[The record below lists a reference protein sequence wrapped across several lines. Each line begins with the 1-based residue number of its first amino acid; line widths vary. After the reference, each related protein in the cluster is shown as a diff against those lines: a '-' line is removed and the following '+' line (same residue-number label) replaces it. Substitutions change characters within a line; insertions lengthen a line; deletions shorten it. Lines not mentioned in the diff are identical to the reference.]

1 MSELIQFE
9 DLEQSEDKFPD
20 PDWMPND
27 GPIFTN
33 FIGSLKP
40 ENFPRQAIETIKME
54 TKSI

>member
-33 FIGSLKP
+33 FIGSLSR
-40 ENFPRQAIETIKME
+40 FTI
-54 TKSI
+54 TPSSLPYTGQFSA